1 MVIEPGSEK
10 FQELDE
16 LKNTFVALASHELG
30 TPMNLVQGYLEMGL
44 EALENEPDQARE
56 YLDLALKNSK
66 RMMRIVQELT
76 DFARLSRGR
85 EITYSDPASVGQA
98 FQETW
103 NLLKPDLDRKSVEII
118 VQIEEYVMG
127 KKFDAENLIIIF
139 RNILSNAAKFSPEK
153 SSVLVRSE
161 RNDSE
166 LIIGF
171 HDQADPIPEN
181 KQETIFQ
188 DFRQLE
194 NYLTRRYE
202 GMGLGLAVARRTAR
216 LLGGDITLKVRKN
229 GNSFFVILPDQK
241 INSPQ

>member
-1 MVIEPGSEK
+1 METHTESDK

-16 LKNTFVALASHELG
+16 LKNTFVALASHELR

-85 EITYSDPASVGQA
+85 EITDNDPTSIGQA

-103 NLLKPDLDRKSVEII
+103 NLLKPDLDRKAIDII
-118 VQIEEYVMG
+118 VQIEPYVLD
-127 KKFDAENLIIIF
+127 KKLDADNLIVIF

-153 SSVLVRSE
+153 SSVLVKSE
-161 RNDSE
+161 RNKSE

-171 HDQADPIPEN
+171 HDQAVPIPEN
-181 KQETIFQ
+181 KRETIFQ

-216 LLGGDITLKVRKN
+216 LLGGDIKLKVRKN
-229 GNSFFVILPDQK
+229 GNSFFVILPDL
-241 INSPQ
+241 